1 MPRMKETIHIDDEAA
16 AYALHALPDSDV
28 TAVEAHAKHCPPCQQ
43 KLNDSLETAQMLALA
58 AAQQQPPGR
67 CKSSLMQRIER
78 DAFLTQPARSPQNR
92 ARLASWIP
100 MVAVLALF
108 SMWNMRMQSEVNA
121 SRADAAAA
129 QRSYTTIQAA
139 IRQNA
144 MTMAMLAQT
153 QATRPLSPKS
163 ATAPGAQAWM
173 HMTNGQ
179 SGGVIIVKNLPSP
192 PPGKVYQIWVA
203 REGVKEPCESF
214 ISVEPMQPVAV
225 HAQGALDSY
234 KWIMITLEDSSG
246 SRAQP
251 SDQTILFGDL

>member
-1 MPRMKETIHIDDEAA
+1 MKETIHIDDEAA

-43 KLNDSLETAQMLALA
+43 KLNDSVETAQLLALA
-58 AAQQQPPGR
+58 AVAQQPPGW
-67 CKSSLMQRIER
+67 CKSSLLQRIER
-78 DAFLTQPARSPQNR
+78 ESFLTRPARSPQSR
-92 ARLASWIP
+92 TRLASWMP

-108 SMWNMRMQSEVNA
+108 SLWNMRMQSEVNA
-121 SRADAAAA
+121 SRAEAAAA
-129 QRSYTTIQAA
+129 QRSSTTIQATM
-139 IRQNA
+139 RQNA
-144 MTMAMLAQT
+144 MTMAMLAQS
-153 QATRPLSPKS
+153 QATRPLSAKS
-163 ATAPGAQAWM
+163 PAAQGAEAWM

-179 SGGVIIVKNLPSP
+179 SGGVIIVKNLPAP

-225 HAQGALDSY
+225 HAPQALDSY

-246 SRAQP
+246 SHAQP